1 MLRSGLIVLCLL
13 TLAACT
19 TTGDKDGAEY
29 IDPVPELRPGVPAG
43 YLSRSAMPNSL
54 FFLPPPPE
62 PGSAA
67 WDADVAS
74 SETWL
79 ALMDTPRREQA
90 AADVDLN
97 FPNAARHFQC
107 EVGVRINET
116 DTPKLYLLLRRS
128 MIDAGLATYTAKNH
142 YKRQRPFQV
151 NGKPTCTPETE
162 AGLVGDGSY
171 PSGHA
176 ALGWAW
182 SLILSSIAPEQAD
195 AIIARGIEFG
205 NSRAVCNVHWQ
216 SDVEA
221 GRLVGAAAVTKL
233 HRHPRFISELNAAE
247 AEVTAAREQGLGPDI
262 ACDQDD

>member
-1 MLRSGLIVLCLL
+1 MLRSVLIVFSLVA
-13 TLAACT
+13 LAACS
-19 TTGDKDGAEY
+19 TTGDKGSAENVE
-29 IDPVPELRPGVPAG
+29 PVPELRPGVPAG
-43 YLSRSAMPNSL
+43 YLARGAMPNSL
-54 FFLPPPPE
+54 SFLPPPPAQ
-62 PGSAA
+62 GSPA
-67 WDADVAS
+67 WDADVAA

-79 ALMDTPRREQA
+79 ALMNTPRWEQA

-97 FPNAARHFQC
+97 FPNATRHFQC
-107 EVGVRINET
+107 ELGVRINET
-116 DTPKLYLLLRRS
+116 DTPKLYMLLRRS

-151 NGKPTCTPETE
+151 NGKPTCTPETQ
-162 AGLVGDGSY
+162 ADLVGDGSY

-182 SLILSSIAPEQAD
+182 SLILSSIAPEHAD
-195 AIIARGIEFG
+195 AIIAKGIEFG

-233 HRHPRFISELNAAE
+233 HRHPRFIAELDAAE
-247 AEVTAAREQGLGPDI
+247 AEVAAARAEGLGPEI
-262 ACDQDD
+262 ACDQDN